1 MNSDLLTFSVPE
13 VQNMVS
19 GLVEIKNMI
28 ISAKKDYDEYVATRL
43 KKQWNT
49 AGGMNACNK
58 LEEFSNVNIQKYI
71 DSVQT
76 DINNLSEIIPLLTK
90 INQESI

>member
-13 VQNMVS
+13 VQNMIS
-19 GLVEIKNMI
+19 GLEEIKAMI
-28 ISAKKDYDEYVATRL
+28 ISAKTDYDEYVATRL

-58 LEEFSNVNIQKYI
+58 LEEFSNNNIQKYI

-76 DINNLSEIIPLLTK
+76 DINNLNEIIPLLTK

>member
-13 VQNMVS
+13 VQNMIS
-19 GLVEIKNMI
+19 GLEEIKAMI
-28 ISAKKDYDEYVATRL
+28 ISAKNDYDEYVATRL

-49 AGGMNACNK
+49 AGGINACNK

-76 DINNLSEIIPLLTK
+76 DINNLNEIIPLLTK

>member
-76 DINNLSEIIPLLTK
+76 DINNLSEIIPLLVK
-90 INQESI
+90 IDQS

>member
-58 LEEFSNVNIQKYI
+58 LEEFSNNNIQKYI

-76 DINNLSEIIPLLTK
+76 DINNLSEIIPLLVK
-90 INQESI
+90 IDQS

>member
-19 GLVEIKNMI
+19 GLVEIKNMF

-71 DSVQT
+71 DSVQS

>member
-71 DSVQT
+71 DSVQS